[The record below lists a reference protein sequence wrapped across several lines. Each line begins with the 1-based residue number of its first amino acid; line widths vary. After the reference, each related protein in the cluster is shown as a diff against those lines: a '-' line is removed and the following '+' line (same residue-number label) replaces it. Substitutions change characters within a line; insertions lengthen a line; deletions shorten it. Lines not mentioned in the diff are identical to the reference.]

1 MALSEGNTMKKIMSL
16 IIVVLFTACTH
27 LQKASVTEDS
37 SNYVSNEIKAAAAL
51 QSRREINSHSAEMPD
66 FVPMREGSS
75 PLNTKTISVTARNTP
90 LRDVLYTI
98 AETADL
104 NLVLERNVEPEL
116 PITMTLNNIGIED
129 ALNIIFNSVDYFYTV
144 KENILVVKAMD
155 TRIYELGQPNVIQE
169 YSIDVGGNIISGTS
183 TGEQSNTSLSGDVS
197 IKSKGDTAS
206 YQFWDAMQSN
216 LETLL
221 TVEDDGENKGQKA
234 NFIVNRMAGT
244 IMVTATKK
252 DLEKVESYIGKLKK
266 VLNRQV
272 LIDARIVEVQLTS
285 GLKYGIDWEA
295 VNSWF
300 GVGTTTFGTTNF
312 SAVVDSTSPRFN
324 FSITNNDNLSL
335 VLQALQEQGDVS
347 TLSNP
352 RVQIMNGQ
360 TTLLSVG
367 RNVSFI
373 SRVESTTATSEGSAA
388 VTSFTVDTSSILSGI
403 MFGIVPYING
413 DGEIALT
420 ITPIITDLI
429 NLDEQV
435 IGSGG
440 NAVEIKLPTVDLR
453 EMTTTV
459 KVMDGQM
466 IIIGGLITRKENLQE
481 DKVPLLSDIPVLG
494 DAFKRYDKSNE
505 TKELV
510 IMLIPRLIS

>member
-1 MALSEGNTMKKIMSL
+1 
-16 IIVVLFTACTH
+16 
-27 LQKASVTEDS
+27 
-37 SNYVSNEIKAAAAL
+37 
-51 QSRREINSHSAEMPD
+51 
-66 FVPMREGSS
+66 
-75 PLNTKTISVTARNTP
+75 
-90 LRDVLYTI
+90 
-98 AETADL
+98 
-104 NLVLERNVEPEL
+104 
-116 PITMTLNNIGIED
+116 
-129 ALNIIFNSVDYFYTV
+129 
-144 KENILVVKAMD
+144 
-155 TRIYELGQPNVIQE
+155 
-169 YSIDVGGNIISGTS
+169 
-183 TGEQSNTSLSGDVS
+183 
-197 IKSKGDTAS
+197 
-206 YQFWDAMQSN
+206 
-216 LETLL
+216 
-221 TVEDDGENKGQKA
+221 
-234 NFIVNRMAGT
+234 MAGT

>member
-1 MALSEGNTMKKIMSL
+1 MKKILSVF
-16 IIVVLFTACTH
+16 IVVVFIGCTH
-27 LQKASVTEDS
+27 IQKVSVTEDS
-37 SNYVSNEIKAAAAL
+37 NNYVREEIKAAAL
-51 QSRREINSHSAEMPD
+51 QSTTDSKSQVAEIPD
-66 FVPMREGSS
+66 FVPIREGSS
-75 PLNTKTISVTARNTP
+75 PLNTKTISITARNTP
-90 LRDVLYTI
+90 LRDVLYTV
-98 AETADL
+98 AEAANL

-129 ALNIIFNSVDYFYTV
+129 ALNIIFNSVDYFYII
-144 KENILVVKAMD
+144 KENILVVQAMD
-155 TRIYELGQPNVIQE
+155 TRIFELGQPNVIQE

-183 TGEQSNTSLSGDVS
+183 TGEQSATSITGDVS
-197 IKSKGDTAS
+197 IKSTSDSAS
-206 YQFWDAMQSN
+206 YQFWDTMQST
-216 LETLL
+216 LETVLA
-221 TVEDDGENKGQKA
+221 VQEGEESQGEQA
-234 NFIVNRMAGT
+234 SFIINRMAGT

-252 DLEKVESYIGKLKK
+252 DLEKVEQYVGNLKK

-295 VNSWF
+295 VNNWF
-300 GVGTTTFGTTNF
+300 GVGTTIFGTTNF
-312 SAVVDSTSPRFN
+312 STVVDLTSPRFN
-324 FSITNNDNLSL
+324 FNITDNDNLTL
-335 VLQALQEQGDVS
+335 VMHALQEQGDVS

-352 RVQIMNGQ
+352 RVQIMNGH

-367 RNVSFI
+367 RSVSFI
-373 SRVESTTATSEGSAA
+373 SRVESTTATSEGVTA
-388 VTSFTVDTSSILSGI
+388 VTTYTVDTSSILSGI

-413 DGEIALT
+413 DGEIVLT
-420 ITPIITDLI
+420 ITPVITDLI

-459 KVMDGQM
+459 KVMDGEM
-466 IIIGGLITRKENLQE
+466 VIIGGLITRKEDLQE
-481 DKVPLLSDIPVLG
+481 DKVPLLGDIPVLG
-494 DAFKRYDKSNE
+494 DAFMRYDNLNE

-510 IMLIPRLIS
+510 IILIPKLII